1 MTDRPDPSGSGGS
14 ASGGGGPFDGGAD
27 LSANGSSRV
36 AAPLRPVADH
46 SGGHR
51 SSTIARPRIPG
62 EPSRAQPRPT
72 TGPLIRPEPGDQTK
86 LVLRRR
92 NRRMLGV
99 GGALIAISLA
109 AAVLVLPVRA
119 WLDQRHELAERKRQL
134 VALEQANADIDAQ
147 NQQLGSAEGVEA
159 AARDELGYV
168 RAGETITPVLPLPAA
183 PPQFPDGWPYTA
195 VVGIVS
201 VRTKA
206 AAAAAAAAQP
216 ATTAPAVTTA
226 PPTTAAKVAPTTTTS
241 ATGDRH
247 HPRHGRADDDQ
258 TGLDDAAATAAL
270 SRTPTRGQ
278 RFGLQRSRL

>member
-1 MTDRPDPSGSGGS
+1 VTDWSDGNGSLDGLDPSS
-14 ASGGGGPFDGGAD
+14 
-27 LSANGSSRV
+27 NGSSRV
-36 AAPLRPVADH
+36 VAPLRPVPDH
-46 SGGHR
+46 TGGHR
-51 SSTIARPRIPG
+51 SSTIPRPRVPG
-62 EPSRAQPRPT
+62 EPSRPNPRPP
-72 TGPLIRPEPGDQTK
+72 TGPLIRPEPGDHTK

-134 VALEQANADIDAQ
+134 AALEQANADIDAQ
-147 NQQLGSAEGVEA
+147 NQQLGSAEGVET

-183 PPQFPDGWPYTA
+183 PAQFPDGWPYTA

-206 AAAAAAAAQP
+206 AAEAAAAAQP
-216 ATTAPAVTTA
+216 ATTAPVATSA
-226 PPTTAAKVAPTTTTS
+226 PPATTAASSASAATPTTRPATATTASATAATRAAAAPTTSGPPRTTQ
-241 ATGDRH
+241 
-247 HPRHGRADDDQ
+247 PPP
-258 TGLDDAAATAAL
+258 L
-270 SRTPTRGQ
+270 P
-278 RFGLQRSRL
+278 